1 MNEDLKSV
9 IINFMKSINRNE
21 SEADEPIRM

>member
-1 MNEDLKSV
+1 MNEDLKTV
-9 IINFMKSINRNE
+9 IVNFMKSINRNE